1 MAAALPIPTIAIVG
15 RPNVGKSSLLNML
28 AARKVS
34 IVDDTPG
41 TTRDR
46 VSTVVDLEG
55 PDPAKPPVRAEITDT
70 GGYGVYTV
78 EGRRIDDAGKDL
90 AALTGDIERQIGR
103 AVERAD
109 LVLFVI
115 DAQAGLTAQDW
126 LVAKLLREGGLGEE
140 AKKAGGRHEGTGKAR
155 KSGLGAA
162 GGAGA
167 KVVVVANKCDGPKWE
182 AHGLE
187 AAALGFGE
195 PILVGAHNNYKRRD
209 FVETL
214 YERARAVQ
222 KARRGRGA
230 AGKADGAGGAGGT
243 GGGHAEM
250 LLAIVGKRNAGK
262 STLVNALAGEERV
275 IVSEIAGTT
284 RDAVDVRF
292 EIDGRTMLAIDTAG
306 LRKKKSFQDRIEWWA
321 FDRCQ
326 RAVERAD
333 VCLLMIDATE
343 PVSQVDQQL
352 GHLIAAAHKPV
363 VLVVNKWDLAEGR
376 PQAWTKPDKK
386 GRVPLVTPEAYE
398 AYLRQELKGL
408 SYAPVALV
416 SAAKGTNIRETVA
429 LAFELFEQSR
439 LRVTT
444 GKLNRLLSE
453 IVRTQGPSSKLGTF
467 AKVLFVS
474 QVSVSPPT
482 IVCVVN
488 KPKLFTPNYQRFLM
502 NRFREELPFGEVPI
516 KLIIRAR
523 KQDEVIETEDGK
535 LARVRDSSGRRR
547 GEARGGGKLVDVKDA
562 DAAALFET

>member
-1 MAAALPIPTIAIVG
+1 MPLPLIAIVG

-46 VSTVVDLEG
+46 VSTVIHLEG
-55 PDPAKPPVRAEITDT
+55 PDTAKPPIDAELTDT

-78 EGRRIDDAGKDL
+78 EGRRIDDAGNDL
-90 AALTGDIERQIGR
+90 AALTADIEGQIGR

-115 DAQAGLTAQDW
+115 DSQAGLTAQDW
-126 LVAKLLREGGLGEE
+126 EVAKLLREGGLGER
-140 AKKAGGRHEGTGKAR
+140 KKAKTGKAR
-155 KSGLGAA
+155 RHAGTKAQSSAGTENGKAGAA
-162 GGAGA
+162 RSEGSGA
-167 KVVVVANKCDGPKWE
+167 KVIVVANKCDGPKWE
-182 AHGLE
+182 SHALE

-209 FVETL
+209 FVEEL
-214 YERARAVQ
+214 YERCRKLKKP
-222 KARRGRGA
+222 KAA
-230 AGKADGAGGAGGT
+230 KKPDFP
-243 GGGHAEM
+243 EM

-275 IVSEIAGTT
+275 IVSEIPGTT

-292 EIDGRTMLAIDTAG
+292 EIDGRSMLAIDTAG

-333 VCLLMIDATE
+333 VCALLIDATE
-343 PVSQVDQQL
+343 PVSQVDQHL
-352 GHLIAAAHKPV
+352 GSLIAKQFKPAV
-363 VLVVNKWDLAEGR
+363 IVVNKWDLAVGR
-376 PQAWTKPDKK
+376 PQAWVKPDKK
-386 GRVPLVTPEAYE
+386 GRVPKVTAEAYE
-398 AYLRQELKGL
+398 EYLRKELNGL
-408 SYAPVALV
+408 DFAPVALI
-416 SAAKGTNIRETVA
+416 SAKEGTNIRETID
-429 LAFELFEQSR
+429 LAFELFAQSR
-439 LRVTT
+439 TRVTT
-444 GKLNRLLSE
+444 GKLNRLLRE
-453 IVRTQGPSSKLGTF
+453 IIRTQGPSSKLGTF

-474 QVSVSPPT
+474 QVTVTPPT

-488 KPKLFTPNYQRFLM
+488 KPQLFTANYQRFLM
-502 NRFREELPFGEVPI
+502 NRFREELPFAEVPI

-523 KQDEVIETEDGK
+523 RQDEVIETQDGQ
-535 LARVRDSSGRRR
+535 LARVRDSTGK
-547 GEARGGGKLVDVKDA
+547 ARGGPLVEVTDA
-562 DAAALFET
+562 DAAALFDEPVRRKGPKGP

>member
-1 MAAALPIPTIAIVG
+1 MPLPLLAIVG

-46 VSTVVDLEG
+46 VSTVIKLEG
-55 PDPAKPPVRAEITDT
+55 PDTAKPPIEAELIDT

-90 AALTGDIERQIGR
+90 SALTGDIETQIGR
-103 AVERAD
+103 AVDQAD
-109 LVLFVI
+109 LILFVI
-115 DAQAGLTAQDW
+115 DSQAGLTAQDW
-126 LVAKLLREGGLGEE
+126 EVAKLLREGGLGGGD
-140 AKKAGGRHEGTGKAR
+140 AKKGRTPRGDKHAGASGKGGTGAR
-155 KSGLGAA
+155 A
-162 GGAGA
+162 AGA

-182 AHGLE
+182 SHALE

-195 PILVGAHNNYKRRD
+195 PIMVAAINNYKRRD
-209 FVETL
+209 FVEDL
-214 YERARAVQ
+214 YERAR
-222 KARRGRGA
+222 KL
-230 AGKADGAGGAGGT
+230 KKKPTKKDAGGAP
-243 GGGHAEM
+243 EM

-262 STLVNALAGEERV
+262 STLVNALAGEDRV

-292 EIDGRTMLAIDTAG
+292 EIDGRSMLAIDTAG

-326 RAVERAD
+326 RAVDRSD
-333 VCLLMIDATE
+333 VCLLLIDATE
-343 PVSQVDQQL
+343 PVSQIDQQL
-352 GHLIAAAHKPV
+352 GSLIADQFKPAV
-363 VLVVNKWDLAEGR
+363 IVVNKWDLAVGR
-376 PQAWTKPDKK
+376 PQAWVKPDKK
-386 GRVPLVTPEAYE
+386 GRVPKVTAEAYE
-398 AYLRQELKGL
+398 EYLRNELRGL
-408 SYAPVALV
+408 NYAPVALI
-416 SAAKGTNIRETVA
+416 SAKDGTNIRETIT

-439 LRVTT
+439 MRVTT

-453 IVRTQGPSSKLGTF
+453 IIRTQGPSSKLGTF

-474 QVSVSPPT
+474 QVSVAPPT

-502 NRFREELPFGEVPI
+502 NRFREELPFAEVPI

-523 KQDEVIETEDGK
+523 KQDETIETEDGQ
-535 LARVRDSSGRRR
+535 LARVKDASGKRR
-547 GEARGGGKLVDVKDA
+547 GRLGVKGSGPLVDISDENG
-562 DAAALFET
+562 AAFFDEPPSRAR